1 MRKTLITIGA
11 LITASILTLG
21 VGFSAASSAAVQS
34 PAGTAV
40 IGTRLHPAQAT
51 PTPDPADSTEP
62 AESAEPKG
70 DTSEKAT
77 EQGETGEQAD
87 STEPAESAEPKGD
100 TSEGATEQ
108 GETAD
113 GTNQKGEAGEQEDST
128 AQDATPEG
136 SAG

>member
-1 MRKTLITIGA
+1 MRKTLITVGA
-11 LITASILTLG
+11 LITASILALW

-34 PAGTAV
+34 PVGTAV
-40 IGTRLHPAQAT
+40 TGTPLHPAQVA
-51 PTPDPADSTEP
+51 PTPDPADASEP

-70 DTSEKAT
+70 DTSEEGAT
-77 EQGETGEQAD
+77 EQGEQAD

-100 TSEGATEQ
+100 TSEQ

-128 AQDATPEG
+128 AQDATPEA

>member
-1 MRKTLITIGA
+1 MRKTLITVGA
-11 LITASILTLG
+11 LITASILTLW

-40 IGTRLHPAQAT
+40 TGTQFHPAQAA
-51 PTPDPADSTEP
+51 PTPEP

-70 DTSEKAT
+70 DTSEGAT

>member
-1 MRKTLITIGA
+1 MRKTLITVGA
-11 LITASILTLG
+11 LITASILALW

-40 IGTRLHPAQAT
+40 TGTRLHPAQAA

-70 DTSEKAT
+70 DTAEGAI
-77 EQGETGEQAD
+77 EQGETAD

-100 TSEGATEQ
+100 TAEGATEQ

-113 GTNQKGEAGEQEDST
+113 GTNQKGEAGEQEDGT
-128 AQDATPEG
+128 AQDAAPEG